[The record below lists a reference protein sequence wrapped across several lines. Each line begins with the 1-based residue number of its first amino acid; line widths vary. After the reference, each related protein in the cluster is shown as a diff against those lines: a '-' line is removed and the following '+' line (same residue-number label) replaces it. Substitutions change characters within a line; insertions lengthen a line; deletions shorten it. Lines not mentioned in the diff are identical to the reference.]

1 MDLPPRLQTLLRR
14 DDEDVNAFRSRVD
27 AHIAELASDGWQL
40 QTRQDHDD
48 TSVHLVLVH
57 PPLR

>member
-14 DDEDVNAFRSRVD
+14 DDEDAEAFHTRVD
-27 AHIAELASDGWQL
+27 RHVADLERDGWQL
-40 QTRQDHDD
+40 QARQDHED
-48 TSVHLVLVH
+48 TSVNLVLVH

>member
-14 DDEDVNAFRSRVD
+14 EGEDPDAFQARVEQ
-27 AHIAELASDGWQL
+27 HVAELEADGWQL
-40 QTRQDHDD
+40 QTRQDHD
-48 TSVHLVLVH
+48 TSVSLVLVH